1 MINYYRR
8 HLPDLVNVLEP
19 LHNLPRKSIKW
30 RWGRKERNN
39 FEKVKEPLFSPK
51 LLVPFLL
58 IIACD
63 TSLYGIG
70 AALSH
75 KYPDNSE
82 RLIAYMSKSL
92 SSAEKNYLKIEK
104 EGLAIVYA

>member
-8 HLPDLVNVLEP
+8 HLPDLVSVLEP
-19 LHNLPRKSIKW
+19 LHNLLRKSIKW

-39 FEKVKEPLFSPK
+39 FEKVKEPLFSLK

-63 TSLYGIG
+63 TSLYEIG

-82 RLIAYMSKSL
+82 RPIAYMSKSL